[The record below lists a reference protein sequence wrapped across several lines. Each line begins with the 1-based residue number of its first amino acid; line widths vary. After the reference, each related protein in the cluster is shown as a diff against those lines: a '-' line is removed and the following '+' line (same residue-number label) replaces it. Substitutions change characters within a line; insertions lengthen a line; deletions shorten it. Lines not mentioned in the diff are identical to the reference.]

1 MCVCVCG
8 RVCGWPLR
16 GCGRLRRVL
25 WHGRRGDLMWRP
37 RRPGGALCPLV
48 RSVPCARA
56 IFIHTMVCMGHG
68 TRGVGRDPG
77 PRGSPGPRASC
88 GSEVDVVLRERPPCE
103 TSRRPRDGRGGR
115 LRAGRCRAS
124 VDVRCVCVHRA
135 RAPGG
140 RLLSCSDSMVSKK
153 FKKPCFVT
161 RRRSLTSSQNSAR
174 HTGRSYYGYY
184 WIILARRPS

>member
-1 MCVCVCG
+1 
-8 RVCGWPLR
+8 
-16 GCGRLRRVL
+16 
-25 WHGRRGDLMWRP
+25 MWRP
-37 RRPGGALCPLV
+37 RRPGAALCPLV

-56 IFIHTMVCMGHG
+56 IFTRWCVGHG
-68 TRGVGRDPG
+68 TRGVGRDPA

-140 RLLSCSDSMVSKK
+140 RLLSCSDSMVSNKV
-153 FKKPCFVT
+153 KKPCFVT

-174 HTGRSYYGYY
+174 HTGRSYYGYT
-184 WIILARRPS
+184 IGSFSRGARRDRLCVLRVYSSAPLHAPACAVPSQAHGA